1 MSRIS
6 TREEPKEKERRFLEE
21 GKFLEEG
28 VIFWR
33 NSDLFGKRSGTWI
46 FV

>member
-6 TREEPKEKERRFLEE
+6 TGEEPEEKERRFLEE
-21 GKFLEEG
+21 GRFSEEG

-33 NSDLFGKRSGTWI
+33 NSDLFGKRFGTWI